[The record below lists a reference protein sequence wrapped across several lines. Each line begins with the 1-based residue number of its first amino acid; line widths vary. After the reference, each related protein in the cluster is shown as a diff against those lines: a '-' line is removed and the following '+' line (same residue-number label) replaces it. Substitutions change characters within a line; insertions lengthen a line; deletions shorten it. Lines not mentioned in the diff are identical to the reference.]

1 MSNEFS
7 QKTRDVFFWN
17 NVCWG
22 CGKQH
27 ANCLHHV
34 MGRISS
40 SPLNAAPLNNLQC
53 HIGVGTLSTFETRKK
68 LLKKTLEFLKKENY
82 KFTEEDLQFKLKYKQ
97 YYDKN

>member
-7 QKTRDVFFWN
+7 PKTREIFFWN
-17 NVCWG
+17 NVCWS
-22 CGKQH
+22 CGKYH
-27 ANCLHHV
+27 ANILHHI

-53 HIGVGTLSTFETRKK
+53 HIGVGNLSTFETRKK

-82 KFTEEDLQFKLKYKQ
+82 KFTKEDDLFMKKFAQ
-97 YYDKN
+97 YYK